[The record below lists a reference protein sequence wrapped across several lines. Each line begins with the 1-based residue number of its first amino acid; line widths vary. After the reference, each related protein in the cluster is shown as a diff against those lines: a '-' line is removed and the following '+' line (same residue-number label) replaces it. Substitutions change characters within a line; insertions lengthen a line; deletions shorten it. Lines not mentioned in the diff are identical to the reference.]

1 MAILFLLVVF
11 VSSLL
16 PISSGIQADATPI
29 TFTGEEMLGRPTDTS
44 ITINVVPDE
53 NVDIY
58 YQCGTSSGDY
68 SIETPVLS
76 AMAGEP
82 HEVVIDGLAPNTL
95 YYYRMQYQ
103 QSGES
108 TWIARDEHT
117 FHTQRA
123 PGSNFTFTII
133 TDSHF
138 GQYGGQ
144 TADEVALYEQTLN
157 NVVEGNPDFHLD
169 LGDTFAM
176 DPSPLGTGMTPEV
189 ADAAYSIQRPYMG
202 IISHSVPIF
211 LAIGNHE
218 NEEGW
223 NWDDVFTPPN
233 QSLAIVG
240 IEARKKYFPNP
251 VPDGAFYTGNFDPLD
266 EEIGGDYNRED
277 YYAWTWGDALFVV
290 LDPFHYSMTWP
301 NDYGEGYGGEG
312 QDGEVSGD
320 RWDWTLGIEQ
330 YLWLKDILESSDA
343 TYKFVFSHH
352 VTGGSTPYGRGGI
365 SAAPY
370 FEWGGMNA
378 DGTWGWDTE
387 RPSGEGWDVPVHQLM
402 ADNGVNV
409 FFHGHDHIYAYEE
422 LDGMVYLECPKPDD
436 AGYDWEPYGYG
447 YTEGL
452 YPDGLLI
459 QNSGHIRVNV
469 TPTEVTVEYVRSYL
483 PGDGT
488 NGEVAHSFTI
498 PAVTTTHDLTLNAS
512 PDVGSVIVPAEGT
525 HTYAEDAVISISAIP
540 ATGYAFDSWTGDVD
554 DPDSASTTV
563 TMDADKTVTANFAE
577 FTGVV
582 VDGAV
587 STGIADGVSSISFP
601 HTTGSGANQLLVVSA
616 TSNSY
621 NNPRTI
627 ESVIFNYDSTDYPLT
642 EIGSVE
648 NEAARLAAIYGL
660 VNPPSGASGTV
671 TVTYS
676 GIVDYGINA
685 GAINFT
691 GVNQTTP
698 WGTFASNIG
707 QGTAQSV
714 VLTGLGGDEL
724 VFDTAFL
731 GGSPI
736 PTATAGA
743 GQTKQWQTSID
754 RAGGI
759 ASTKQATS
767 SSVTMSWSTGSSVY
781 WAIGAVPINPAPAG
795 PTYTLTVNIT
805 GDGSV
810 TQNPLPPYYVGDNT
824 PVTLTATADPG
835 WTFSA
840 WSGDGTG
847 DAPGTRS
854 VTMDGDKTV
863 TATFTAE
870 AGILG
875 DVNGDGFA
883 DSTDALIILSCDVGL
898 DTSTFCPMNC
908 GDVNSDGLVDSTDA
922 LIILSYDVGLP
933 VPYPVGEPGCPSSV
947 TPCPGCSS

>member
-1 MAILFLLVVF
+1 MAF
-11 VSSLL
+11 VASLL
-16 PISSGIQADATPI
+16 PISSGVLADATSI
-29 TFTGEEMLGRPTDTS
+29 TFTGEELLGRPTDTS

-58 YQCGTSSGDY
+58 YQCGTSSGGY
-68 SIETPVLS
+68 SIETSVLP
-76 AMAGEP
+76 ATAGEP
-82 HEVVIDGLAPNTL
+82 HEVVIDGLAPDTL

-103 QSGES
+103 QSGAS

-123 PGSNFTFTII
+123 PGSTFTFTIT

-144 TADEVALYEQTLN
+144 TADEVALYEQTLL
-157 NVVEGNPDFHLD
+157 NVAGYNPDFHLD

-176 DPSPLGTGMTPEV
+176 DPSPLGTGMTPEE
-189 ADAAYSIQRPYMG
+189 ADAAYAIQRPYMG
-202 IISHSVPIF
+202 LISHSVPIY
-211 LAIGNHE
+211 LVIGNHE

-223 NWDDVFTPPN
+223 NWDDTFTPPD

-240 IEARKKYFPNP
+240 IEARKKYFPIP
-251 VPDGAFYTGNFDPLD
+251 VPDDFYTGNEDDLP
-266 EEIGGDYNRED
+266 EPYGGDYNRED

-301 NDYGEGYGGEG
+301 NEDGAGYGGEG

-352 VTGGSTPYGRGGI
+352 VTGGSTPYARGGI

-378 DGTWGWDTE
+378 DGSWGWDTE

-402 ADNGVNV
+402 ADNGVNI

-452 YPDGLLI
+452 YPDALMI

-469 TPTEVTVEYVRSYL
+469 TPDDVTVEYVRSYL
-483 PGDGT
+483 SGDGT
-488 NGEVAHSFTI
+488 NGEVADSFTI
-498 PAVTTTHDLTLNAS
+498 PAVTTTHDLTLDAS

-525 HTYAEDAVISISAIP
+525 HTYAEGAEISISAIP
-540 ATGYAFDSWTGDVD
+540 APGYAFDSWIGGDVA

-563 TMDADKTVTANFAE
+563 TMDADKTVTANFVE
-577 FTGVV
+577 FTGVA

-587 STGIADGVSSISFP
+587 SSNTADDVSSISFA
-601 HTTGSGANQLLVVSA
+601 HTTGTGADRLMLVGVSWNCGTTDRTISSVTFTPDGGSA
-616 TSNSY
+616 TALNEVL
-621 NNPRTI
+621 TQQA
-627 ESVIFNYDSTDYPLT
+627 ESQLRYS
-642 EIGSVE
+642 
-648 NEAARLAAIYGL
+648 AIYSL
-660 VNPPSGASGTV
+660 ITPPSGATGTV
-671 TVTYS
+671 TVTFS
-676 GIVDYGINA
+676 GSVSNGIVA
-685 GAINFT
+685 GAVNFA
-691 GVNQTTP
+691 GVDQTTP
-698 WGTFASNIG
+698 LGTPDGAGS
-707 QGTAQSV
+707 GTNNTAPSV
-714 VLTGLGGDEL
+714 TLTGLNGDEL
-724 VFDTAFL
+724 VFDNVFQGASGESQTL
-731 GGSPI
+731 
-736 PTATAGA
+736 TAGA
-743 GQTKQWQTSID
+743 NQTQLWNAWIANT
-754 RAGGI
+754 RA
-759 ASTKQATS
+759 ASSTEQATGG
-767 SSVTMSWSTGSSVY
+767 SVTMSWTAGSASY
-781 WAIGAVPINPAPAG
+781 WAIAAVPINPALTG
-795 PTYTLTVNIT
+795 TTYDLTVNTI
-805 GDGSV
+805 GNGSV
-810 TQNPLPPYYVGDNT
+810 SLDPAGGTYASGTV
-824 PVTLTATADPG
+824 VTLTATADPG

-854 VTMDGDKTV
+854 VTMDGDKSV
-863 TATFTAE
+863 TATFTVE
-870 AGILG
+870 TGILG
-875 DVNGDGFA
+875 DVNGDGLVN
-883 DSTDALIILSCDVGL
+883 STDALIILSCDVGI
-898 DTSTFCPMNC
+898 DTSAYCPMNC
-908 GDVNSDGLVDSTDA
+908 GDVNDDGLINSTDA
-922 LIILSYDVGLP
+922 LIILSYDVGIY
-933 VPYPVGEPGCPSSV
+933 VPYPVGEPGYPSSV
-947 TPCPGCSS
+947 TPCPGCSP